1 MHNEVSKKKKI
12 PSPTLLFILYIEWW
26 LVFMKENIQCYTR
39 EITHVKIIVFH
50 DTDLFNKLLV
60 CVKNY
65 S

>member
-26 LVFMKENIQCYTR
+26 LVFMKKKHTMLYKGNNSC
-39 EITHVKIIVFH
+39 
-50 DTDLFNKLLV
+50 
-60 CVKNY
+60 KNNCI